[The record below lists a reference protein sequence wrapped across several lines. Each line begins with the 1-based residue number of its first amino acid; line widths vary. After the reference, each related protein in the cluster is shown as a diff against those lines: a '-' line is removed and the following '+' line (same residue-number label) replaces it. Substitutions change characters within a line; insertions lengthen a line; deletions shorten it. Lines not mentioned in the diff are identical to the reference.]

1 MTAAELKNAL
11 KAIAEGHP
19 IRCEDDRYIVVENPA
34 FHQDDG
40 SDPYIVI
47 DVTEVADTLRNG
59 ALR

>member
-1 MTAAELKNAL
+1 MTIDDLKRAL

-34 FHQDDG
+34 YRQDDG
-40 SDPYIVI
+40 GNPYIVI
-47 DVTEVADTLRNG
+47 DVVDVSSTLLTG